1 MTPHELIARLES
13 VGLIDPAVLEKIRR
27 HVEDPEKKVKPKAVL
42 SYLVKKE
49 QITKAQASA
58 LLKEIEAPKPIQ
70 HEEIELNVPQEKVYD
85 TDDLTSIGDDLRE
98 PAPRQNLA
106 ARANPNLALLRK
118 PSKLTWWK
126 SSTNPKSIR

>member
-1 MTPHELIARLES
+1 MWKTPKKRS
-13 VGLIDPAVLEKIRR
+13 NPRR
-27 HVEDPEKKVKPKAVL
+27 CL

-85 TDDLTSIGDDLRE
+85 TDDLTSIGDELRE
-98 PAPRQNLA
+98 PAPAPEPR
-106 ARANPNLALLRK
+106 RESK
-118 PSKLTWWK
+118 PKASR
-126 SSTNPKSIR
+126 SSESRRG